1 MCSEA
6 TDTDAKSVSV
16 TLADDTSSLEAQSHV
31 EQVLSLYRSLCKQP
45 DLRPCTSINAIFNE
59 LVGLCTQT
67 MSKNV
72 TEAAKKAKIKE
83 ILPGLRA
90 LCAEAEC
97 YLEFQWAD
105 IISKGANTQEA
116 HKLLATFPYYSN
128 YIDLTRLE
136 LAALQTVDPTP
147 PRQIAFVGSGP
158 LPLTSLCLL
167 SSLNE
172 NSPKTL
178 IQSLLSYLPS
188 WLNPTAPERPEV
200 SILNIDNNASALRQS
215 EWLCMKL
222 GKMVVYLAALV
233 GASQPEKET
242 LVQKV
247 VGQMKEGALLVIR
260 TSWGLRSLL
269 YPDFDCTTEGIL
281 SVLDICVV
289 VHPYGHVVNSVI
301 VGRVKAR
308 TRAMTLAESAIS
320 V

>member
-1 MCSEA
+1 MGSEA
-6 TDTDAKSVSV
+6 TDADAKSVSV
-16 TLADDTSSLEAQSHV
+16 TLADDTLSLEAQSHV
-31 EQVLSLYRSLCKQP
+31 EQILE
-45 DLRPCTSINAIFNE
+45 N
-59 LVGLCTQT
+59 
-67 MSKNV
+67 
-72 TEAAKKAKIKE
+72 AKIKE

-105 IISKGANTQEA
+105 IISKGANTQEV

-147 PRQIAFVGSGP
+147 PRQIAFIGSGP

-172 NSPKTL
+172 KTPKTL

-188 WLNPTAPERPEV
+188 WLNPTAPKHPEV

-222 GKMVVYLAALV
+222 GNIAKQMSFSLSCASSPPPLHAFPVIYLAALV
-233 GASQPEKET
+233 GSSQSEKEA
-242 LVQKV
+242 LVQAV
-247 VGQMKEGALLVIR
+247 VGQMQEGALLVIR

-281 SVLDICVV
+281 SVLEICVV

-308 TRAMTLAESAIS
+308 TRARSLAESAIAA
-320 V
+320 